1 LRNGLAVSIQYI
13 NVRVRQTARQTP
25 RCSIGRVAEI
35 TAPPLSCFN
44 SPHETKNAVFR
55 KKQLLLFSCI
65 TLTKATNLNENFRHN
80 S

>member
-1 LRNGLAVSIQYI
+1 MVGQREGEKSLRNGLAVSIQYI

-44 SPHETKNAVFR
+44 SPHGTKNAVFR
-55 KKQLLLFSCI
+55 KK
-65 TLTKATNLNENFRHN
+65 N
-80 S
+80 SYFCFLA